1 MADKLREDQ
10 ARLLAAVGGG
20 AAATGATLAAG
31 KLASNERQK
40 RKKRSAARRSA
51 IKKET
56 PAQRSR
62 ALKNIASRDRAFA
75 DAQKSNANKMKQM
88 RAASAAANKAVV
100 EAAEKAEKRIA
111 ELRKIR
117 DADINTRQKLT
128 KNAHIKNQRNII
140 KGKAPKTLLQIA
152 KSVGLRSI
160 PAVGAF
166 ISAFSSTSAG
176 KGSDRGLPSRNYKF
190 TPKD

>member
-1 MADKLREDQ
+1 MAGEVTDPRAKL
-10 ARLLAAVGGG
+10 ALAAGG
-20 AAATGATLAAG
+20 ATAAGATLAAG
-31 KLASNERQK
+31 KIAI
-40 RKKRSAARRSA
+40 KKKSSAARRES
-51 IKKET
+51 IRKET

-117 DADINTRQKLT
+117 DADISTRQKLT